1 VQCVPHLGEGAQDLF
16 VFQRT
21 PSSVDER
28 RDCAT
33 DPAWAAGLSPGW
45 QQARM
50 DNFSA
55 VISGGDFDIDMVNDG
70 WTSIIGDIL
79 LAARR
84 RAQAGETVEDPEAL
98 MRLADDRKMEQVRAR
113 VSRIVR
119 DPKTAE
125 ALKPWYMQFCK
136 RPCFHDQ
143 YLDTFNRPN
152 VHLIDTAGEGVTRIT
167 PRGVIAAGQEYELDC
182 LIYATGFEI
191 ATDYTG
197 RIGFNVIGRGGVSLR
212 DHWRDGPETL
222 HGLTTRGFPNA
233 FIVAI
238 AQTGQSSNFQH
249 MLSEQAKHIAYV
261 IGEARA
267 RGLRTLEPTI
277 AAQAK
282 WVSTIVRGAMEREAF
297 LSECTPGY
305 YNSEGRRGT
314 RIFKSNPYWGGPM
327 HFIELLERWRA
338 AGDLPGLEVTT

>member
-1 VQCVPHLGEGAQDLF
+1 VPHLGEWAKDLF

-28 RDCAT
+28 NDRPT
-33 DPAWAAGLSPGW
+33 DPAWAAGLAPGW
-45 QQARM
+45 QKERM
-50 DNFSA
+50 DNFST
-55 VISGGDFDIDMVNDG
+55 VISGGDFEVDMVNDG
-70 WTSIIGDIL
+70 WTNIIGNIL

-84 RAQAGETVEDPEAL
+84 RAQAGEIVEDPEAL
-98 MRLADDRKMEQVRAR
+98 MRQADDQKMEQVRAR

-119 DPKTAE
+119 DPRTAE

-143 YLDTFNRPN
+143 YLETFNRPN
-152 VHLIDTAGEGVTRIT
+152 VHLIDTVGKGVTRIT
-167 PRGVIAAGQEYELDC
+167 PRGAVAAGQEYELDC

-197 RIGFNVIGRGGVSLR
+197 RIGFDVIGRNGMSL
-212 DHWRDGPETL
+212 HKKWRDGPETL
-222 HGLTTRGFPNA
+222 HGLFTSGFPNA
-233 FIVAI
+233 FIVGI

-249 MLSEQAKHIAYV
+249 MLSEQSKHIAYV
-261 IGEARA
+261 IGEALA
-267 RGLRTLEPTI
+267 RGLKTLEATP
-277 AAQAK
+277 AAEAK
-282 WVSTIVRGAMEREAF
+282 WVGMIVRGAKEREPF

-305 YNSEGRRGT
+305 YNSEGRLGM

-327 HFIELLERWRA
+327 HFIAILERWRA
-338 AGDLPGLEVTT
+338 AGDLPGLAVTR